1 MRSAHPVQIRS
12 RHRFVLALL
21 ATTAAATLL
30 GACSQTD
37 KSPFGGSS
45 FAAEEMDGAGA
56 VQATHKWAEAYAK
69 RPNDPKIA
77 IGYAKALKAIGSKDK
92 AVEVL
97 TASYRAD
104 QANGEVAAELGRAA
118 LDAGRMDVAEHALK
132 TAETKGIKDWRTLS
146 AQGTLRAKKGEHAQA
161 QQYFLAAL
169 QEQPDAVPVINNLAL
184 SYALDGKAGKAED
197 LLRKATA
204 SGHDDRRVRQNLALV
219 LGLQGKFGEARQVA
233 SADMKDTEAKSNMA
247 FLQNMVDTPTNM
259 AALPEDDNGDAEAES
274 DWTPFAEAEPEPAPA
289 TAAKPQT
296 RRAPVK
302 TVAAPA
308 YQAPVHTVAARS
320 APAKIEPAKV
330 MMVTPTEETT
340 LPGAAPSPAKAAAAP
355 APTSIVPK
363 ARAANSTATAK
374 TAKPGV
380 APGTAVTLLRSDVD

>member
-1 MRSAHPVQIRS
+1 MTSAHPVQTRS
-12 RHRFVLALL
+12 RHSFVFALL
-21 ATTAAATLL
+21 ATTAVATLL

-37 KSPFGGSS
+37 KSPFGGANLAS
-45 FAAEEMDGAGA
+45 EEMDGAGA

-104 QANGEVAAELGRAA
+104 QENGEIAAELGRAA

-132 TAETKGIKDWRTLS
+132 TAETKGVKDWRTLS
-146 AQGTLRAKKGEHAQA
+146 AQGALRAKKGEHAQA

-233 SADMKDTEAKSNMA
+233 STDMKDTAAKSNVA
-247 FLQNMVDTPTNM
+247 YLQNMVDKPTNV
-259 AALPEDDNGDAEAES
+259 AALPEDDSADLEAES
-274 DWTPFAEAEPEPAPA
+274 DWTPFADAEPVPAPA
-289 TAAKPQT
+289 RTAEKPQA
-296 RRAPVK
+296 RRAPVQ
-302 TVAAPA
+302 TVAAPT

-320 APAKIEPAKV
+320 EPAKVEPAKV
-330 MMVTPTEETT
+330 MVITPTEETT
-340 LPGAAPSPAKAAAAP
+340 APGAGPAPAKSA
-355 APTSIVPK
+355 S
-363 ARAANSTATAK
+363 STAVAK
-374 TAKPGV
+374 TAKPSV
-380 APGTAVTLLRSDVD
+380 SPSTAVTLLRSDVD

>member
-1 MRSAHPVQIRS
+1 MTSAHPVQTRS
-12 RHRFVLALL
+12 RPSFVLALL
-21 ATTAAATLL
+21 ATTAVASLL

-37 KSPFGGSS
+37 KSPFGGANLAS
-45 FAAEEMDGAGA
+45 EEMDGAGA

-104 QANGEVAAELGRAA
+104 QDNGEVAAELGRAA

-132 TAETKGIKDWRTLS
+132 TAETKGVKDWRTLS
-146 AQGTLRAKKGEHAQA
+146 AQGALRAKKGEHAQA

-233 SADMKDTEAKSNMA
+233 STDMKDTEAKANMA
-247 FLQNMVDTPTNM
+247 YLQNMVDKPTNV
-259 AALPEDDNGDAEAES
+259 AALPEDDSGDLEAES
-274 DWTPFAEAEPEPAPA
+274 DWTPFADAEPEPAPA
-289 TAAKPQT
+289 RPAAKPKA
-296 RRAPVK
+296 RSAPVK

-320 APAKIEPAKV
+320 EPAKIEPAKV
-330 MMVTPTEETT
+330 MVITPTEETT
-340 LPGAAPSPAKAAAAP
+340 APGAAPATAKAAGSSA
-355 APTSIVPK
+355 I
-363 ARAANSTATAK
+363 AK
-374 TAKPGV
+374 TAKPNV